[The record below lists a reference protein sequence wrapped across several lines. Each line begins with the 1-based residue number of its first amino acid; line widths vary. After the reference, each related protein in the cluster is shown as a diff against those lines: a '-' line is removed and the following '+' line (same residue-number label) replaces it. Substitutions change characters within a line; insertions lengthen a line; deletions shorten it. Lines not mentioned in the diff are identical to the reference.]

1 MNGLD
6 STAVCSL
13 PPAETH
19 LQSETGWQPHAR
31 ESFCRQ
37 QIPLVH
43 APQNILQKQKQYRR
57 WGGPQTRS
65 CNLMRSSRE
74 TFYPSFTDED
84 TDSRISHGIGPKSS
98 TNKRWSQD
106 SKPGVFFG
114 AHTLPMRDER
124 PGHCCC
130 HLYPLSSLSLRLV
143 LAPIAPQIHLLLISA
158 SLCRLASSAGLS
170 VPAPL

>member
-1 MNGLD
+1 MA
-6 STAVCSL
+6 STPQLCAASL
-13 PPAETH
+13 LLKLTCKVKQVGSLMPERASAG
-19 LQSETGWQPHAR
+19 SESPWSTLPKTFYKNRSSTGDG
-31 ESFCRQ
+31 
-37 QIPLVH
+37 
-43 APQNILQKQKQYRR
+43 
-57 WGGPQTRS
+57 GGPQTRS
-65 CNLMRSSRE
+65 CNLMRSSWE

-98 TNKRWSQD
+98 ANKRWSQD

-130 HLYPLSSLSLRLV
+130 HLSPLSSLSLRLV
-143 LAPIAPQIHLLLISA
+143 LAPIAPQICPLLISA

-170 VPAPL
+170 VPTPL